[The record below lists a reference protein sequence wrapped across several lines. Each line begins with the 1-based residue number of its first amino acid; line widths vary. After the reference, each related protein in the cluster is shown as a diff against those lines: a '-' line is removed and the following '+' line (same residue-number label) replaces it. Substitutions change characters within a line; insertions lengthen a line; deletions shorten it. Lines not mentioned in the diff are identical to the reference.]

1 VYKYK
6 FDETGK
12 LIRLKARLV
21 VCSNRQNSEFWRE
34 TYAAVARSTTLK
46 VVLALVAALNLE
58 CDAGD
63 VVTAFLNGRLDD
75 DEHIWIR
82 LLGGRV
88 VKVNKALY
96 GLRRSPRL
104 WYQELARFLAS
115 IGCHPI
121 EADPCVF
128 VNSDGLIILAYVDDL
143 IFITRTRAEI
153 TALKQQVFSKFKC
166 HDLGPISHYLGIKIC
181 RDRRQGTMELSM
193 EAYIDKLGAE
203 YKRTGAPRRFHP
215 LDPKCLKLQLRA
227 KNDVAPAQL
236 TTRYQSLI
244 GKLLYP
250 ATQLRTNIAFA
261 VSWLARAMSNPT
273 ELHYQYAIQVLDYLY
288 STKDLVMSFT
298 ARSSANLDVYSKAT
312 SFGLHAYSDASFADA
327 EDRKSTSGYLF
338 KFAGGTICH
347 CSSKQKLVTTSTT
360 EAEYV
365 SLTYAAKEATWLAR
379 LLKQIGYQG
388 TDVRPM
394 KLYGDNQPSIQLTAS
409 EGHHERTKHVDI
421 YYHYIKNQV
430 KDRCIVLQHVGTKN
444 MAADGLTKPLD
455 DVNHQRLLRQVGL
468 RRPYLTTAT
477 G

>member
-1 VYKYK
+1 
-6 FDETGK
+6 
-12 LIRLKARLV
+12 LH
-21 VCSNRQNSEFWRE
+21 
-34 TYAAVARSTTLK
+34 TTLK

-63 VVTAFLNGRLDD
+63 VVTAFLNGHLDD

-82 LLGGRV
+82 LPDGRV

-104 WYQELARFLAS
+104 WYQELARYLTS
-115 IGCHPI
+115 LGHHPI

-143 IFITRTRAEI
+143 ILITRTREEMA
-153 TALKQQVFSKFKC
+153 ALKEQVFSKFKC

-181 RDRRQGTMELSM
+181 RDRRQGTIELSM
-193 EAYIDKLGAE
+193 AYIDKLGADM
-203 YKRTGAPRRFHP
+203 KRTSAPRRFHP
-215 LDPKCLKLQLRA
+215 LDPKALKLRLRV
-227 KNDVAPAQL
+227 KDDVAPAQL

-250 ATQLRTNIAFA
+250 ASQLRTDIAFA
-261 VSWLARAMSNPT
+261 IGWLARVMSNPT

-288 STKDLVMSFT
+288 STKDLIMSFT
-298 ARSSANLDVYSKAT
+298 AHSSTTVDMYSKAT

-327 EDRKSTSGYLF
+327 EDRRSTSGYLF

-347 CSSKQKLVTTSTT
+347 RSGKQKLVTTSTT

-365 SLTYAAKEATWLAR
+365 DLTYAAKEATWLAR
-379 LLKQIGYQG
+379 LLKQVGYLG
-388 TDVRPM
+388 NDLRPI
-394 KLYGDNQPSIQLTAS
+394 KLYGDNLPSIQLVAS

-421 YYHYIKNQV
+421 YYHYFKDQV
-430 KDRCIVLQHVGTKN
+430 KDGCIVLQHVGTKD

-455 DVNHQRLLRQVGL
+455 EIAHQRFLQQVGL
-468 RRPYLTTAT
+468 RRPYLTAT
-477 G
+477 R